1 MFGNAGAQPPTD
13 ANGRDSSSEASSSV
27 PPGLAC
33 PAESSISLVNDNSV
47 GNWLEDLPERSWDV
61 GPGE

>member
-1 MFGNAGAQPPTD
+1 MFGNAGAQPPKD
-13 ANGRDSSSEASSSV
+13 AEGRDLISEASCSV

-33 PAESSISLVNDNSV
+33 PAESSISLANDDSV